1 MTIPENEPE
10 FFIAG
15 DTVKWRKSLPEY
27 RPADGWTLRYD
38 FVKDGDKQSVTATDG
53 GDGSHLVTI
62 SASQSA
68 DFTPGIYHWQ
78 ATVSDGTDRYTV
90 ATGRIEVKPDFVA
103 VQNGYDARSHVRK
116 VLDALEATILGKASK
131 DQMSYTIAGRSL
143 ARMSP
148 GELLKWKNHYE
159 TLYRQEIAAEKLAN
173 GERPAGR
180 IMVRF

>member
-27 RPADGWTLRYD
+27 RPDAGWTLRYD
-38 FVKDGDKQSVTATDG
+38 FVKDGSKHSVTATDQA
-53 GDGSHLVTI
+53 SVT
-62 SASQSA
+62 
-68 DFTPGIYHWQ
+68 
-78 ATVSDGTDRYTV
+78 DGTERYTV

-159 TLYRQEIAAEKLAN
+159 TLYRQEVAAEKLAN
-173 GERPAGR
+173 GEQPAGR